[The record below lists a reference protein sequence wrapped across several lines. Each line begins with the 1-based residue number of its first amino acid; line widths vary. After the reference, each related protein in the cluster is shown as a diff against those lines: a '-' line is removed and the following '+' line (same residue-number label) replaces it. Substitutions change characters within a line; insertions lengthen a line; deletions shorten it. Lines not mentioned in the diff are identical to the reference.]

1 MDVHI
6 ALGSHI
12 CTVQHMSGSS
22 HSEQMVTS
30 EHSRFWV
37 LGELNVQSE
46 M

>member
-30 EHSRFWV
+30 EHSRVF
-37 LGELNVQSE
+37 GELIVQSE

>member
-30 EHSRFWV
+30 EHSRGF
-37 LGELNVQSE
+37 GELIVKSE